1 MPNGSLLRLSGTLDP
16 DGDLKV
22 MQCLNE
28 NLYCRSGVL
37 MLEFLNHDDDE
48 SAIEQLAQ
56 EVETN
61 SSRVAKLLLLRSCL
75 PI

>member
-1 MPNGSLLRLSGTLDP
+1 
-16 DGDLKV
+16 

>member
-1 MPNGSLLRLSGTLDP
+1 
-16 DGDLKV
+16 
-22 MQCLNE
+22 
-28 NLYCRSGVL
+28 